1 MPAPRPAA
9 HRHGDGQDPIAII
22 GMAFR
27 LPGESGRDADTD
39 AAFWRLLD
47 GAGCAIRPMPAERF
61 RAPAGIPGFGA
72 YLNQVDRFDAAFF
85 GMSPREAMNTDPQQ
99 RLLLEVAW
107 HALEDAGLPP
117 GDLRGSDSGV
127 FVGIGTAD
135 YGHLPF
141 ISGDDAHFD
150 AYWGTG
156 TSFAAACG
164 RLSFTFGWEGPS
176 MAVDTACS
184 ASHSALHLAVQAL
197 RARECGMAL
206 SAGVKLQ
213 LLPEIDRVLHKA
225 GMLAADG
232 RCKTLDASAD
242 GYVRG
247 EGCVVLVLKR
257 LSDALADGDAI
268 RAVIRDTLVRQDG
281 AGSSL
286 SAPNGEAQQRLLSL
300 ALARAGL
307 APSEIDYIE
316 LHGTGT
322 RLGDPIEYQ
331 SVADVFGG
339 RAPDDPLWIGS
350 VKTNI
355 GHLESAAGAA
365 GLVKTVLALEQARI
379 PPLVGLKGI
388 NPLIDLDA
396 IPARA
401 PAHTVDWP
409 ARQAVRRAGVTSY
422 GFAGTIAHVILEQ
435 APQAPVAQVAGTEP
449 TRGPHLF
456 LLSARSPDALR
467 RLAAAYRDTL
477 AGTAD
482 LAVLA
487 NGMAR
492 QREHHALRAAVV
504 ASDHDECARAL
515 DRLAAPDAAAPEAVT
530 RAPRVGF
537 LFTGQGSQYAGMTR
551 ALYAAQPDFRA
562 ALDAADAALAPHLGR
577 SILALMHDDAQRDA
591 LQQTAHAQPALFA
604 CGYALAAMWQAWGVV
619 PAVLVGHSIGE
630 FAAMV
635 VAGAMTLE
643 DAARLIVR
651 RGALMQALPA
661 GGAMLAA
668 RATPRHAHD
677 LLAALAPAVAAEVSL
692 AAINGPQDVVFSGSA
707 AGIDAVRA
715 RLDAQQLDARPLA
728 VSHAFHSPLLDPM
741 LGDWAEACADA
752 QSAPPRIP
760 LISTLT
766 GAPMATAPDAAY
778 WSAHAR
784 QPVRFAEALARASA
798 DCDVLL
804 EIGAH
809 AVLSALAQRNQLA

>member
-1 MPAPRPAA
+1 MRFRPA
-9 HRHGDGQDPIAII
+9 R
-22 GMAFR
+22 R
-27 LPGESGRDADTD
+27 RT
-39 AAFWRLLD
+39 
-47 GAGCAIRPMPAERF
+47 
-61 RAPAGIPGFGA
+61 
-72 YLNQVDRFDAAFF
+72 
-85 GMSPREAMNTDPQQ
+85 
-99 RLLLEVAW
+99 
-107 HALEDAGLPP
+107 
-117 GDLRGSDSGV
+117 
-127 FVGIGTAD
+127 
-135 YGHLPF
+135 
-141 ISGDDAHFD
+141 
-150 AYWGTG
+150 
-156 TSFAAACG
+156 
-164 RLSFTFGWEGPS
+164 
-176 MAVDTACS
+176 
-184 ASHSALHLAVQAL
+184 
-197 RARECGMAL
+197 
-206 SAGVKLQ
+206 
-213 LLPEIDRVLHKA
+213 
-225 GMLAADG
+225 
-232 RCKTLDASAD
+232 
-242 GYVRG
+242 
-247 EGCVVLVLKR
+247 
-257 LSDALADGDAI
+257 
-268 RAVIRDTLVRQDG
+268 
-281 AGSSL
+281 
-286 SAPNGEAQQRLLSL
+286 
-300 ALARAGL
+300 
-307 APSEIDYIE
+307 
-316 LHGTGT
+316 
-322 RLGDPIEYQ
+322 
-331 SVADVFGG
+331 
-339 RAPDDPLWIGS
+339 
-350 VKTNI
+350 
-355 GHLESAAGAA
+355 
-365 GLVKTVLALEQARI
+365 
-379 PPLVGLKGI
+379 
-388 NPLIDLDA
+388 
-396 IPARA
+396 
-401 PAHTVDWP
+401 TVDWP

-435 APQAPVAQVAGTEP
+435 APVAQAAGTEP
-449 TRGPHLF
+449 ARGPHLF

-492 QREHHALRAAVV
+492 PARHHALRAAVV

-537 LFTGQGSQYAGMTR
+537 PVHRPGFPVRRHDAR
-551 ALYAAQPDFRA
+551 ACTPRSRTS
-562 ALDAADAALAPHLGR
+562 APR
-577 SILALMHDDAQRDA
+577 SMPPTPRSRRTWGAPSCALMHDDAQRDA

-728 VSHAFHSPLLDPM
+728 VSHAFHSPLLDPIAGG
-741 LGDWAEACADA
+741 LGRGLRRCAVGA
-752 QSAPPRIP
+752 APHPAHLHPHRRAD
-760 LISTLT
+760 
-766 GAPMATAPDAAY
+766 GTAPDAAY

-809 AVLSALAQRNQLA
+809 AVLSALAQRNQLAQPWPHPVACVASLRRGTDDSSAVAQACADSTCAGNPSTGTACSPARCPRRARCRAIRSTARAIGSNTTKTRRARRCRCSPSPSARRRARSSAMRCNGSPSHRRPVMGTHPPTGSLPPMPPMPGPPTPGVWPRGCRGPRAMCTCCLPRSGPMPPTASPMTTS